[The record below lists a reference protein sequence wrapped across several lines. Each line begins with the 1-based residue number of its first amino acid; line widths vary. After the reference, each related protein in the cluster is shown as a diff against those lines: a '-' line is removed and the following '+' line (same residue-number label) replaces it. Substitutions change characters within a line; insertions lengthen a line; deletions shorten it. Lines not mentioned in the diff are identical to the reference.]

1 LLREIPVLKIVRNF
15 RATITQKNNERIKPM
30 KTIANIT
37 HPAFAAF
44 AFVCLVLCSD
54 SRAVS
59 PPPDGA
65 YGTNTAE
72 GFQAL
77 LNQTANTFNT
87 AVGWKSLAIQTTAIA
102 NTGVG
107 AGTLVFN
114 TADSN
119 TAVGAAALELN
130 ATGDSNTA
138 NGAFALFRNTTGIGN
153 TACGVNALGSNTTGA
168 VNTGIGRDALALND
182 TADYNTAVGW
192 QALSANTTGI
202 RNTAIGV
209 RAGYLVQGDGNVD
222 IGTDV
227 NGDPGDTNVTR
238 IRNVGS
244 TPIVG
249 GINVVIAGTGGL
261 GDQVLGY
268 ASSSRRYKQDI
279 EPMDKASE
287 TLFALRP
294 VTFRAKNKLDGANVR
309 HYGLIAEDVAT
320 VNPDLVV
327 FNPQGKPET
336 LRFDSINAMLLNEFL
351 KEHEAFL
358 EERRTVRELKSIAA
372 KQETNA
378 AKQEATIAKQQKQIE
393 ALTTGLQKVSDQLEL
408 SKSRP
413 RTVGN
418 DQ

>member
-1 LLREIPVLKIVRNF
+1 
-15 RATITQKNNERIKPM
+15 M
-30 KTIANIT
+30 KTKKMKTPNIKRIRRSPLRRGFFLAT
-37 HPAFAAF
+37 LALVCFA
-44 AFVCLVLCSD
+44 LVQNTQ
-54 SRAVS
+54 AVS
-59 PPPDGA
+59 PAPDGGYA
-65 YGTNTAE
+65 GGNTAE
-72 GFQAL
+72 GQNAL
-77 LNQTANTFNT
+77 FSLTSGQFNT
-87 AVGWKSLAIQTTAIA
+87 ANGWYSLYKQ
-102 NTGVG
+102 NTGSYDTAFG
-107 AGTLVFN
+107 AVTLFNN
-114 TADSN
+114 TANSN
-119 TAVGAAALELN
+119 AAFGAAALFAN
-130 ATGDSNTA
+130 TTGDSNTA
-138 NGAFALFRNTTGIGN
+138 SGAFALLRNTTGVGN

-168 VNTGIGRDALALND
+168 VNTAVGRDALAFND

-192 QALSANTTGI
+192 QALSSNTTGL
-202 RNTAIGV
+202 RNTAVGV
-209 RAGYLVQGDGNVD
+209 RAGYLVHGDGNVD

-249 GINVVIAGTGGL
+249 GINVVIAQTGGL
-261 GDQVLGY
+261 GDQMLGY

-279 EPMDKASE
+279 EPMGKASE
-287 TLFALRP
+287 TLFALKP
-294 VTFRAKNKLDGANVR
+294 VTFRAKNKLDGADVR

-327 FNPQGKPET
+327 FNPEGKPET
-336 LRFDSINAMLLNEFL
+336 LHFDSINAMLLNEFL

-358 EERRTVRELKSIAA
+358 EERHTVRELKSITA

-393 ALTTGLQKVSDQLEL
+393 ALTTGLQKVRDQLEL